1 MNKFVIIILIVL
13 LSKSLLYAQESN
25 LVPIKKTYALVV
37 GISKYKNII
46 SLRYADDDAR
56 LFAKCLIDQQ
66 ICKKENISLL
76 IDSAATTSSFYKELS
91 LIKNKIKPN
100 DKLFIYF
107 AGHGDV
113 ETEIES
119 GFLLPY
125 NSEANNYPATAIDIS
140 MLEKYVNAFVAKNTK
155 VVLITDACRSGNLAG
170 GSLGALTTITAISKS
185 FNNVVKIMSCQP
197 SQLSQEKKYI
207 DGGNGVFT
215 RNLVNG
221 FYGLADKNNDGSVT
235 LREIDLYLDNVATET
250 NQSQIPKTEG
260 DPLTQIVKYDQD
272 IKNQLTQKKIE
283 LSTYAQ
289 IQNRSN
295 DIVLEA
301 DSNMIK
307 FKQLI
312 NEDKLISPKE
322 QNAYDLLQ
330 KIKIVNQ
337 GLYENL
343 KYELVSVL
351 EDYIQDL
358 INEDLRSESVTYS
371 TKSKNQNIKAIAYLE
386 KIEDLLGD
394 DDFRIND
401 IHAKKGHFKAS
412 YNYDLQDK
420 NKILK
425 SIEELKISDKIIPN
439 QAYIKNMIGLC
450 YITLENFDDALGYLN
465 QVVKIA
471 PRWADGWNNLGL
483 VYSEKGSNDS
493 ALIYYNKAI
502 EIDPNHTM
510 TFDNIGSIYDEL
522 GKRDSALKYH
532 NISILKDSNSFYPY
546 LSIGY
551 SHYLFKNYEL
561 AKYFANKSIEKD
573 STFFSSLILLARSQ
587 YILKDSV
594 NSILSFNKAISLN
607 PDDFDKRYE
616 IINFFY
622 SNNDLTN
629 AEIFIRKGIELNP
642 NKEVYYD
649 DLGFINYEIKNYEL
663 AIFNFNKSVLL
674 KNEWFPNFMLAKIYA
689 LLSNI
694 ELSIQFLDKSIELNK
709 DVLKSFTKDPDFDK
723 IRSKDVF
730 KKYKK
735 SIN

>member
-1 MNKFVIIILIVL
+1 MNKVVVIILMVL

-46 SLRYADDDAR
+46 SLRYADDDAK

-221 FYGLADKNNDGSVT
+221 FYGLADKNNDGTVT
-235 LREIDLYLDNVATET
+235 LREIDLYLDNVAIET

-260 DPLTQIVKYDQD
+260 DPLTQIVQYDQE
-272 IKNQLTQKKIE
+272 IKNQLTQKKTE

-289 IQNRSN
+289 IQNRSFGKE
-295 DIVLEA
+295 LET
-301 DSNMIK
+301 DSNVIK
-307 FKQLI
+307 FRQLI
-312 NEDKLISPKE
+312 NEDKLITPKDF
-322 QNAYDLLQ
+322 NAYILLNR
-330 KIKIVNQ
+330 IKLVNL
-337 GLYENL
+337 GLYEDL

-358 INEDLRSESVTYS
+358 INEDLRGGSLTH
-371 TKSKNQNIKAIAYLE
+371 TIKSKNQNIKAIEYLE
-386 KIEDLLGD
+386 KIENLLGEN
-394 DDFRIND
+394 DFRIND
-401 IHAKKGHFKAS
+401 IIAKKAFFKAS
-412 YNYDLQDK
+412 LNYDLIDI
-420 NKILK
+420 NNILI
-425 SIEELKISDKIIPN
+425 SIEELKKSDLILSN
-439 QAYIKNMIGLC
+439 QAWIKNMIGLC
-450 YITLENFDDALGYLN
+450 YIELEKQDSAIMYLN
-465 QVVKIA
+465 NVVNLA
-471 PRWADGWNNLGL
+471 PRWPDGWNNLGL
-483 VYSEKGSNDS
+483 SYARKGNYDS
-493 ALIYYNKAI
+493 ALSCSLRAI
-502 EIDPNHTM
+502 EINPNNVT
-510 TFDNIGSIYDEL
+510 TFVNIGDIL
-522 GKRDSALKYH
+522 LAKKLNDSALKYYKKG
-532 NISILKDSNSFYPY
+532 ILADSSDFFPY
-546 LSIGY
+546 LKISY
-551 SHYLFKNYEL
+551 FYEDSKEYDK
-561 AKYFANKSIEKD
+561 AKYFAKKSIEKD
-573 STFFSSLILLARSQ
+573 SLVFHSILSLARSQ
-587 YILKDSV
+587 YNLKDSV

-607 PDDFDKRYE
+607 PDDFNKRYE
-616 IINFFY
+616 IVAFLFE
-622 SNNDLTN
+622 NNDLPN
-629 AEIFIRKGIELNP
+629 AERFIKDGIELNP
-642 NKEVYYD
+642 NKDAYYYD
-649 DLGFINYEIKNYEL
+649 LGYINYIRENYNI
-663 AIFNFNKSVLL
+663 AIEYFNKSLIIE
-674 KNEWFPNFMLAKIYA
+674 NDSYTNFMLAKIYA
-689 LLSNI
+689 LINNI
-694 ELSIQFLDKSIELNK
+694 EMSIKYLDKSIELNK

-735 SIN
+735 TIN